1 MTKTL
6 GGFCHHLLDDVIVDR
21 LLNPEEMAAR
31 FVGYFGLTLRPTLD
45 ELTGLLDEA
54 GFGTVYGL
62 PLEDG
67 LKGAHFGDP
76 GNGYDIYYSEALW
89 EGARDHTILHETY
102 EIIYET
108 LCDLESDAP
117 PDRRV
122 CHEADRFAAAV
133 LMQPETFADFAQGS
147 GLDVVALQRHFG
159 RSYASVTLRLAEV
172 MRRQPLLAVLYERRE
187 QGEPVSWSE
196 AAPAKFRAT
205 VVARTPGF
213 RVGVSRLL
221 GGYRGG
227 VPVRGRSLAPGALA
241 EQVIID
247 GGMQYDEDELAVAA
261 QPMAWNGRLAKVIVV
276 AVPYSDRAALQPQLS
291 TAARGTLTPTS

>member
-6 GGFCHHLLDDVIVDR
+6 GGFCHDLLDDKHVGRV
-21 LLNPEEMAAR
+21 LNPEEIAAR
-31 FVGYFGLTLRPTLD
+31 FVGFFGLTVRPTLD

-54 GFGTVYGL
+54 GFGAVYGL

-76 GNGYDIYYSEALW
+76 GNGYDIYYLDALW
-89 EGARDHTILHETY
+89 EGAREHTVLHETY

-108 LCDLESDAP
+108 LCDLESGAP

-122 CHEADRFAAAV
+122 CPEADRFAAAV
-133 LMQPETFADFAQGS
+133 LMQPETFADFAQSS
-147 GLDVVALQRHFG
+147 GLDVLALQRHFG

-172 MRRQPLLAVLYERRE
+172 MRRQPLLAVLYERKE
-187 QGEPVSWSE
+187 KGDPESWSE
-196 AAPAKFRAT
+196 AVPESFKAT

-213 RVGVSRLL
+213 KARASRLL
-221 GGYRGG
+221 GGFRGG
-227 VPVRGRSLAPGALA
+227 IPVRGRSLSPGSLA

-247 GGMQYDEDELAVAA
+247 GGTQYDEDELAVAA
-261 QPMAWNGRLAKVIVV
+261 QPVVWNGHLAKVVVV
-276 AVPYSDRAALQPQLS
+276 AVEYGDRAVLQPQLS
-291 TAARGTLTPTS
+291 GSGWATLTATP

>member
-6 GGFCHHLLDDVIVDR
+6 GGFCHHLLDAENADR
-21 LLNPEEMAAR
+21 ALNPEEIAAR
-31 FVGYFGLTLRPTLD
+31 FVAYFGLPVRPTLD

-67 LKGAHFGDP
+67 LKGAHFGDRE
-76 GNGYDIYYSEALW
+76 NGYDIYYLDALW
-89 EGARDHTILHETY
+89 EGAREHTVLHETY

-108 LCDLESDAP
+108 LCDLESGAP

-122 CHEADRFAAAV
+122 CQEADRFAAAV
-133 LMQPETFADFAQGS
+133 LMQPEIFADFARSS

-187 QGEPVSWSE
+187 RGEPVSRND
-196 AAPAKFRAT
+196 AAPESFGAT
-205 VVARTPGF
+205 VVTRTPGLKV
-213 RVGVSRLL
+213 RSSRLL
-221 GGYRGG
+221 GGLRGG
-227 VPVRGRSLAPGALA
+227 IPVRSRSLPSGSLA
-241 EQVIID
+241 EEVIID
-247 GGMQYDEDELAVAA
+247 GGMQYDEDELAVVA
-261 QPMAWNGRLAKVIVV
+261 QPVVWNGSLAKIIVV
-276 AVPYSDRAALQPQLS
+276 AVPYGDRAVLQSQLS
-291 TAARGTLTPTS
+291 RTGWGVLTAYP

>member
-133 LMQPETFADFAQGS
+133 LMQPETFADFALGS

-213 RVGVSRLL
+213 RVGVSPTSWWLPGRRACSGPVPHLRFA
-221 GGYRGG
+221 GG
-227 VPVRGRSLAPGALA
+227 PGDHRRRDAN
-241 EQVIID
+241 
-247 GGMQYDEDELAVAA
+247 DEDELAVAA
-261 QPMAWNGRLAKVIVV
+261 QPVVWNGRLAKVIVV

-291 TAARGTLTPTS
+291 TAARGTLTPAY